1 MERTA
6 GILMPISSLPAKY
19 GIGCFNLKAYEFV
32 DFLRDA
38 GQTYWQILPIHPT
51 SYGDSPYQSFSTFAG
66 NPYFIDLEAL
76 IAEGVLSNAECD
88 SMFFGDEEDD
98 INYAALYDGRKILLT
113 MAYERSRISENPE
126 YQKFT
131 ADNGW
136 WLEDYALFMALKDFF
151 NG

>member
-6 GILMPISSLPAKY
+6 GILMPISSLPGKY

-88 SMFFGDEEDD
+88 SVFFGDEEIYLPSIVVLPQDQ
-98 INYAALYDGRKILLT
+98 AELPVTPPWK
-113 MAYERSRISENPE
+113 E
-126 YQKFT
+126 
-131 ADNGW
+131 
-136 WLEDYALFMALKDFF
+136 
-151 NG
+151 